1 MIWPILDLEIA
12 PLFKLSDK
20 RVISIHLK
28 IFGFVCCFYFHSM
41 PKESSAICN
50 LAIID

>member
-28 IFGFVCCFYFHSM
+28 IFVWCFYFHSV
-41 PKESSAICN
+41 PKESSAVCN
-50 LAIID
+50 LAIIN